1 MLVRP
6 RLYDLIAKQ
15 KASSVVDASR
25 ESLLANAARHWML
38 WIQLREPQCYWIT
51 VNLIN
56 QLEADAHGY

>member
-15 KASSVVDASR
+15 KASLTPDIER
-25 ESLLANAARHWML
+25 EALLANAARHWML

-51 VNLIN
+51 VDLIN
-56 QLEADAHGY
+56 QLEGLA